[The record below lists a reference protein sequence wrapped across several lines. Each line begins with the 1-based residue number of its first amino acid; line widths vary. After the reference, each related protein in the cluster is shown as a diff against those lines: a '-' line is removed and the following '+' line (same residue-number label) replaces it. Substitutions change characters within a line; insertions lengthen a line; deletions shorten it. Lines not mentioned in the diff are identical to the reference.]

1 MNSYLIRRI
10 AQIIPVILII
20 TFIIFILVRIA
31 GDPVTLMLSENAT
44 EEEIAALTESMNLD
58 KPVLVQ
64 YGHYLKDIAQGSFGE
79 SYRYNQDALKIVL
92 EKLPATF
99 ELGIAAIIIATII
112 AIPLGIWSAVRKNTF
127 VDLFITGASVFGKAM
142 PNFWLSIMLIL
153 IFSVTFQVFPVSG
166 RGSWLHLVL
175 PAVSLAV
182 VIAPDISR
190 LTRSSMLEVLNKDF
204 VRTAKS
210 KGLSNFSVIFRHAF
224 RNSLLPVISIVSL
237 QISAILAGSII
248 TESIF
253 SWPGMGQLL
262 IESIMERDMAIVQA
276 AVFVISIFVI
286 VINLLT
292 DVLYH
297 LIDPRIKYN

>member
-1 MNSYLIRRI
+1 LSSYIIRRVS
-10 AQIIPVILII
+10 QIIPVIFII
-20 TFIIFILVRIA
+20 TFIIFALVRIA

-44 EEEIAALTESMNLD
+44 DEEIAALEKSMNLD
-58 KPVLVQ
+58 KPLFVQ
-64 YGHYLKDIAQGSFGE
+64 YGYYLKDITQGSFGD

-99 ELGIAAIIIATII
+99 ELGIVSIIIAIII

-127 VDLFITGASVFGKAM
+127 IDVFITGASVFGKAM

-153 IFSVTFQVFPVSG
+153 LFSVQFELFPVSG
-166 RGSWLHLVL
+166 RGSFMHLIL
-175 PAVSLAV
+175 PAFSLAT
-182 VIAPDISR
+182 VIAPDIAR
-190 LTRSSMLEVLNKDF
+190 LTRSSMLEVLNQDYI
-204 VRTAKS
+204 RTAKS
-210 KGLSNFSVIFRHAF
+210 KGLNNLVVIFRHAF

-237 QISAILAGSII
+237 QVSAILAGSII
-248 TESIF
+248 TETIF

-286 VINLLT
+286 IINLLT
-292 DVLYH
+292 DIIYH
-297 LIDPRIKYN
+297 LVDPRIKYN

>member
-1 MNSYLIRRI
+1 MSSYIIRRVS
-10 AQIIPVILII
+10 QIIPVIFII
-20 TFIIFILVRIA
+20 TFIIFALVRIA

-44 EEEIAALTESMNLD
+44 DEEIAALEKSMNLD
-58 KPVLVQ
+58 KPLFVQ
-64 YGHYLKDIAQGSFGE
+64 YGYYLKDITQGSFGD

-99 ELGIAAIIIATII
+99 ELGIVSIIIAIII

-127 VDLFITGASVFGKAM
+127 IDVFITGASVFGKAM

-153 IFSVTFQVFPVSG
+153 LFSVQFELFPVSG
-166 RGSWLHLVL
+166 RGSFMHLIL
-175 PAVSLAV
+175 PAFSLAT
-182 VIAPDISR
+182 VIAPDIAR
-190 LTRSSMLEVLNKDF
+190 LTRSSMLEVLNQDYI
-204 VRTAKS
+204 RTAKS
-210 KGLSNFSVIFRHAF
+210 KGLNNLVVIFRHAF

-237 QISAILAGSII
+237 QVSAILAGSII
-248 TESIF
+248 TETIF

-286 VINLLT
+286 IINLLT
-292 DVLYH
+292 DIIYH
-297 LIDPRIKYN
+297 LVDPRIKYN